1 LYVSPAEKH
10 AGMVAAAAIRA
21 AADQVVPESKVYR
34 PSSDGTMRCEDDL
47 WIIRR
52 VFYAIANELEAQ

>member
-1 LYVSPAEKH
+1 MSELSPAAQAVLNK
-10 AGMVAAAAIRA
+10 AFSA